1 MCIRDSIV
9 WTSEV
14 KDVKI
19 YSNGSKKEIS
29 GEFN

>member
-1 MCIRDSIV
+1 M
-9 WTSEV
+9 WTSAG

-19 YSNGSKKEIS
+19 YNNGSKKEIS

>member
-1 MCIRDSIV
+1 V